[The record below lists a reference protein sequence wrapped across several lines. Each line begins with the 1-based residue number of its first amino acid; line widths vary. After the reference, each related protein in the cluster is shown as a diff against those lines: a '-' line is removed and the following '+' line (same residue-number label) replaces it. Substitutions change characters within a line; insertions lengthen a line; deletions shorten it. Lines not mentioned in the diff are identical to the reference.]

1 MTGGI
6 RRRDAAS
13 SLADR
18 QGIGHK
24 IHGGGG
30 GRMDDVL
37 LEGGGEAVAYP
48 WVTVA
53 IPRPPLTPGPPQK
66 RHLLSILWA
75 RLCGQRC
82 VLILSSDSG
91 GCPPT
96 PFFFHS

>member
-1 MTGGI
+1 ME
-6 RRRDAAS
+6 
-13 SLADR
+13 
-18 QGIGHK
+18 
-24 IHGGGG
+24 
-30 GRMDDVL
+30 DVL
-37 LEGGGEAVAYP
+37 LEGRRWRVGGRRMCSWKADGEAVAYP

-53 IPRPPLTPGPPQK
+53 FPHPPLTPGPPQK

-75 RLCGQRC
+75 RLCGERC